1 MNFCCGMRAFQV
13 RESLKFRVGGHVAGA
28 LPCCNSCLEFS
39 CRGGYLENI
48 RGLSVVSGASVV
60 LALLQSVCTA
70 VLTINSIRLG
80 IGLTALFAGG
90 IAAPLISFHHSSIRI
105 PMLVLAVIGAVLDL
119 AVLAWI
125 RHLRAR
131 PEAQWRQRE
140 ITKKQRRSERL
151 QFALSI
157 LTLVLV
163 SVEVWAH
170 PIVHRNPFA
179 PGAAQT
185 SRQ

>member
-1 MNFCCGMRAFQV
+1 M
-13 RESLKFRVGGHVAGA
+13 
-28 LPCCNSCLEFS
+28 
-39 CRGGYLENI
+39 
-48 RGLSVVSGASVV
+48 SGASVAM
-60 LALLQSVCTA
+60 ALLQSFCTA
-70 VLTINSIRLG
+70 VLTINGIRLG
-80 IGLTALFAGG
+80 IGLAALFAGG
-90 IAAPLISFHHSSIRI
+90 IAIPLLSFHRDAIRI
-105 PMLVLAVIGAVLDL
+105 PMLTLAVIGSVVNLT
-119 AVLAWI
+119 VLAWI

-163 SVEVWAH
+163 GVEVWAH

-185 SRQ
+185 SPR

>member
-1 MNFCCGMRAFQV
+1 M
-13 RESLKFRVGGHVAGA
+13 
-28 LPCCNSCLEFS
+28 
-39 CRGGYLENI
+39 
-48 RGLSVVSGASVV
+48 

-90 IAAPLISFHHSSIRI
+90 IAAPLISFHHSAFRI
-105 PMLVLAVIGAVLDL
+105 PMLTLAVIGAVLDL
-119 AVLAWI
+119 AVLGWI

-131 PEAQWRQRE
+131 PESQWRRRE
-140 ITKKQRRSERL
+140 ITAKQRRSERL

-163 SVEVWAH
+163 GVEAWAH
-170 PIVHRNPFA
+170 PIVHRNPYA
-179 PGAAQT
+179 PGAPHSIQ
-185 SRQ
+185 R